1 MSFSRRPKT
10 IQGLILTGCIM
21 VLLGCSPNH
30 SARGVSAALLGVGR
44 HRSRHGVASNIP
56 STMRSLSMFSK
67 PQKQQHCSRFLGVTP
82 FNDLCS
88 RSFRTT
94 SQLSMASRVERPPDF
109 TIDDDDDFEPNAKD
123 SKKDDDDDSSEFLA
137 NLLADRGD
145 RKEEPRQKKRGS
157 NSREDFGSSSWMDKN
172 ERFDTSENT
181 DARFANN
188 DLTPRTG
195 RRGVPDKRREREG
208 SDRFR
213 ERDGPNRFRERDGP
227 NRFKERDEPKHFKE
241 DFRGTRVFVQNLP
254 MDATWQDV
262 SSHSIEIFHV
272 ICVSWAFRYN
282 MTSQYIIC
290 SILWYIIDRSYS
302 VFYHRTPYLCW
313 LVS

>member
-1 MSFSRRPKT
+1 
-10 IQGLILTGCIM
+10 
-21 VLLGCSPNH
+21 
-30 SARGVSAALLGVGR
+30 
-44 HRSRHGVASNIP
+44 
-56 STMRSLSMFSK
+56 
-67 PQKQQHCSRFLGVTP
+67 
-82 FNDLCS
+82 
-88 RSFRTT
+88 
-94 SQLSMASRVERPPDF
+94 MASRVERPPDF

-262 SSHSIEIFHV
+262 SSH
-272 ICVSWAFRYN
+272 
-282 MTSQYIIC
+282 
-290 SILWYIIDRSYS
+290 
-302 VFYHRTPYLCW
+302 
-313 LVS
+313 